1 MKNVIISIVAVAAG
15 AAMSLCAAENF
26 AAGDKVSGFA
36 VKSVTDLPEVKGRM
50 VRMEYEKNGAE
61 LIWFDRDDDCKTF
74 AIGFRTLP
82 YDDTGV
88 PHIIEH
94 SVLCGSE
101 KYPVKDPFVQLAK
114 GSFTTFLNAFTS
126 PDCTCYPVCS
136 RNQQEL
142 LNLMD
147 VYMDAVLHPL
157 SVQSPLAFKQE
168 GWHYELDGPDGEL
181 KRNGIVYSE
190 MKGGFSNPERLLY
203 TEVSRLLYPDT
214 TYGFVSGGDP
224 AAIPTLTF
232 EMYKSFYNRFYH
244 PSNARIFLD
253 GNMDVKA
260 VLAKLDSFLS
270 PYERKVVDAPVKFQ
284 RPVSAEKTM
293 EYEIGADEK
302 SEGKVYVA
310 TGWVCGRFDEREKS
324 RALEVL
330 VAVIAG
336 DNSSPLKKA
345 LVDAGLCEDLYWGC
359 SQMAQIRSGL
369 TVKGVKAENV
379 DAVRNTISETLSRLA
394 AEGLD
399 HARIE
404 AVLDRTEFNVR
415 EKDTGSTPRGLDIY
429 FDASSLWNYGG
440 DPADAFRNDA
450 IFASLRGKIATG
462 GFEKLLKECFID
474 NPHVVRLTMT
484 PSKTI
489 AAERAEAEK
498 KALAAIKAGWS
509 KEELDKVLAEC
520 SALKKF
526 QADPSKPEDLAKLPR
541 LSLSDIPE
549 MGTYVPREIV
559 KAGGVTVVRPHTHAN
574 GILHAECHFSAEDF
588 TAEELAD
595 LPFLAHLFT
604 NLRTSRRSL
613 DDLRN
618 FRDGRL
624 GRFYSSV
631 GVYSSP
637 KDGEGRP
644 YFTVRVSALE
654 SRADDALGFV
664 PEVLRETQF
673 DDIKAIGKL
682 LRQDRLDAEQMPN
695 GISGSHFANS
705 RATAQL
711 TSRGAMDEIIG
722 GIAHIRHLQKVDDDF
737 AEHGADFAKHLAGL
751 AAKLFTR
758 DRLVVCLPD
767 NIPISWAERIA
778 EAFPRGE
785 IGPRQEIKPFPRKK
799 EGFRT
804 LGTISGTAMVAHP
817 AKYPYSGK
825 AIVAARV
832 LSYGYLW
839 EEIRVKGGA
848 YGGNFG
854 VGRSGDA
861 SWSSWNDP
869 KPARTLD
876 VYAGCG
882 KALRAFADGDDSL
895 DSQIVSAIAR
905 SEPYQ
910 TPSAETYS
918 ASSLWL
924 SGRTPDDLQRTRSEM
939 LKTTKQDLRAF
950 ADEVDAMTSS
960 TAICIV
966 GGAQLVD
973 SCTNLLDHVE
983 TLAR

>member
-1 MKNVIISIVAVAAG
+1 M
-15 AAMSLCAAENF
+15 
-26 AAGDKVSGFA
+26 
-36 VKSVTDLPEVKGRM
+36 
-50 VRMEYEKNGAE
+50 
-61 LIWFDRDDDCKTF
+61 
-74 AIGFRTLP
+74 
-82 YDDTGV
+82 
-88 PHIIEH
+88 
-94 SVLCGSE
+94 LCGSE

-114 GSFTTFLNAFTS
+114 GSFATFLNAFTS

-136 RNQQEL
+136 RSQQEL

-157 SVQSPLAFKQE
+157 SVKSPLAFKQE

-190 MKGGFSNPERLLY
+190 MKGGFSNPERRLY
-203 TEVSRLLYPDT
+203 TEVSRLLFPDT

-232 EMYKSFYNRFYH
+232 EMYKDFYNRFYH

-253 GNMDVKA
+253 GTMDVKA
-260 VLAKLDSFLS
+260 VLAKL
-270 PYERKVVDAPVKFQ
+270 
-284 RPVSAEKTM
+284 
-293 EYEIGADEK
+293 
-302 SEGKVYVA
+302 
-310 TGWVCGRFDEREKS
+310 
-324 RALEVL
+324 
-330 VAVIAG
+330 
-336 DNSSPLKKA
+336 
-345 LVDAGLCEDLYWGC
+345 
-359 SQMAQIRSGL
+359 
-369 TVKGVKAENV
+369 
-379 DAVRNTISETLSRLA
+379 
-394 AEGLD
+394 
-399 HARIE
+399 
-404 AVLDRTEFNVR
+404 
-415 EKDTGSTPRGLDIY
+415 
-429 FDASSLWNYGG
+429 
-440 DPADAFRNDA
+440 
-450 IFASLRGKIATG
+450 
-462 GFEKLLKECFID
+462 
-474 NPHVVRLTMT
+474 
-484 PSKTI
+484 
-489 AAERAEAEK
+489 
-498 KALAAIKAGWS
+498 
-509 KEELDKVLAEC
+509 
-520 SALKKF
+520 
-526 QADPSKPEDLAKLPR
+526 PR
-541 LSLSDIPE
+541 LSLCDIPE
-549 MGTYVPREIV
+549 KGTYIPREIV

-644 YFTVRVSALE
+644 YFTVRVSSLE
-654 SRADDALGFV
+654 SRADDALSFTS
-664 PEVLRETQF
+664 EVLRETQF

-695 GISGSHFANS
+695 GISGSHFAKS

-711 TSRGAMDEIIG
+711 TSRGAMDEIVG
-722 GIAHIRHLQKVDDDF
+722 GIAHIRHLQKADDDF
-737 AEHGADFAKHLAGL
+737 AEHGADYAKRLAGL

-767 NIPISWAERIA
+767 NIPLSWAERIA
-778 EAFPRGE
+778 EAFPRGK

-817 AKYPYSGK
+817 VKNPYSGK
-825 AIVAARV
+825 AIIAARA

-854 VGRSGDA
+854 IGRSGDA

-876 VYAGCG
+876 LYAGCG
-882 KALRAFADGDDSL
+882 KALRAFADGEDSL
-895 DSQIVSAIAR
+895 DSQIVSAVAK

-950 ADEVDAMTSS
+950 ADEIDAMTSS
-960 TAICIV
+960 TAICVV